1 MELYTTEKNKFSSLQ
16 SSFDRLLNNIRKY
29 DHIDKET
36 EVSLLEINDMLDKLT
51 YSVEELNDMPSSIS
65 KNKNEN
71 ENVQLKIKNIDND
84 NKVIRDLIP
93 LAIMYRMTLY
103 P

>member
-16 SSFDRLLNNIRKY
+16 SSFDRLLNHIRKY

-36 EVSLLEINDMLDKLT
+36 EVRLLEINDMLDKLT
-51 YSVEELNDMPSSIS
+51 YSVEELNDTMSRTD
-65 KNKNEN
+65 KNTN

>member
-1 MELYTTEKNKFSSLQ
+1 MELYTTEKNKFSNLQ

-36 EVSLLEINDMLDKLT
+36 ELRLLEINDMLDKLT
-51 YSVEELNDMPSSIS
+51 YSVEELNDTQSSAS
-65 KNKNEN
+65 KNST